1 MANGDPNM
9 PTPTSPRGRY
19 LKMYLNEYAT
29 DQFNSSGGQ
38 LSIREKSHLLS
49 VYSPHQLSAMNVT
62 LLIRSKETDLRTR
75 LDILMGHFMLLR
87 SQNRLEAQLADVYMR
102 PQYMEGVRGDQNLLM
117 LLLRKGKVA
126 FSYL

>member
-1 MANGDPNM
+1 M
-9 PTPTSPRGRY
+9 Y
-19 LKMYLNEYAT
+19 LKEYAAKRF
-29 DQFNSSGGQ
+29 DSSGGQ
-38 LSIREKSHLLS
+38 LSIREKNHLLS
-49 VYSPHQLSAMNVT
+49 VYSPHQLSAMNAT
-62 LLIRSKETDLRTR
+62 LLIRGRETDLRTR

-126 FSYL
+126 SSYL